1 MSFALS
7 NPTRRLGDAPDG
19 LSAPPGHSDSSAPS
33 ATLLGASDG
42 FSGRPAFVLV
52 TGSRE
57 FASGKTVSEALD
69 RVLVEARALGFNGLV
84 VVHGEAPGA
93 DFFAGRWANG
103 HAADGVS
110 VHRFPA
116 DWDGP
121 CTGGCKHG
129 RRPQRADGSTYCPAE
144 GARRNQR
151 MVDHVLAQ
159 APERGRIGLAFL
171 AEGASNRGTRD
182 CLRRMRGRGMPVR
195 EFTGPARRR

>member
-1 MSFALS
+1 MRLVLS
-7 NPTRRLGDAPDG
+7 NPTRRPGSAPDA
-19 LSAPPGHSDSSAPS
+19 LSAPPGHSESSAPS
-33 ATLLGASDG
+33 AALLGASDG
-42 FSGRPAFVLV
+42 FSGRLAFVLV

-57 FASGKTVSEALD
+57 FASGKTVSGALD

-84 VVHGEAPGA
+84 VVRGDAPGA

-103 HAADGVS
+103 HAAEGVS
-110 VHRFPA
+110 GRRFEA

-129 RRPQRADGSTYCPAE
+129 RRPRRADGSTYCPAE

-182 CLRRMRGRGMPVR
+182 CLKRMQRAGMPVR